1 CAQARPTWSE
11 AGLLAAAASSRH
23 NCSPSSH
30 VLAADGEDA
39 FCIRF
44 FTNHVKPTTGAAIFF
59 FNGDFLGS
67 DWDST
72 GHSKGVLFDYK
83 GETGLT
89 LFKKTNALVEQ
100 PKHLALV
107 YVSRPGI
114 TGSSGDHK
122 NKFRPQES
130 RIMNGAIDLLK
141 ARLGV
146 KEVVLAGQSGGAT
159 LVANMVPKRSD
170 VKCAVMGSGAVA
182 LWQFAS

>member
-1 CAQARPTWSE
+1 MIVSHT
-11 AGLLAAAASSRH
+11 SSRQ
-23 NCSPSSH
+23 NCAPSTH
-30 VLAADGEDA
+30 VWVADGEDA

-59 FNGDFLGS
+59 FNGDFLAS

-100 PKHLALV
+100 PRHLALV
-107 YVSRPGI
+107 YVSRPGT

-122 NKFRPQES
+122 YKYWPQES
-130 RIMNGAIDLLK
+130 HCLDSIRDSVDARIAL
-141 ARLGV
+141 
-146 KEVVLAGQSGGAT
+146 GQS
-159 LVANMVPKRSD
+159 R
-170 VKCAVMGSGAVA
+170 GAVA
-182 LWQFAS
+182 RHH